1 MTLIT
6 AIIGGLACGYIFGL
20 RRQAFIVWLAVWAV
34 VIPVQTLFLVDP
46 ENRDDVSYWPVQ
58 AAIVVIAAV
67 MIWLGAWMRGRLR
80 LFRRSQDPS

>member
-34 VIPVQTLFLVDP
+34 VLPIQTLFLVDP
-46 ENRDDVSYWPVQ
+46 DNRDDWSYWPVQ
-58 AAIVVIAAV
+58 AVILVVAV
-67 MIWLGAWMRGRLR
+67 AMVWLGSRLR
-80 LFRRSQDPS
+80 ARLSRRLARA